1 MKKPKLFL
9 VSAPSGTGKST
20 LINSVLDRANKSEF
34 PLELSISYTTRT
46 PRIGETDNNHYFFV
60 SSEEFS
66 VKKESNFFLEYAEVH
81 GNCYG
86 TSIEFVQSKLDAGI
100 SLILEIDVQGY
111 RQIKNL
117 SKECESIFI
126 LPPSM
131 QSLEDRI
138 NKRGDDDIAS
148 TNLRLENAKKEL
160 ICASEYNNLIINDS
174 FGDASEILYQ
184 IITQEKAIIQPNR
197 EELQEFLAQ
206 LLSS

>member
-1 MKKPKLFL
+1 
-9 VSAPSGTGKST
+9 
-20 LINSVLDRANKSEF
+20 
-34 PLELSISYTTRT
+34 
-46 PRIGETDNNHYFFV
+46 
-60 SSEEFS
+60 
-66 VKKESNFFLEYAEVH
+66 
-81 GNCYG
+81 
-86 TSIEFVQSKLDAGI
+86 
-100 SLILEIDVQGY
+100 
-111 RQIKNL
+111 
-117 SKECESIFI
+117 
-126 LPPSM
+126 M